1 MNRKE
6 DYQNISLE
14 LTEKAI
20 ENLEQ
25 IADEANCSVDDIIN
39 SFIDYGIAHY
49 GEK

>member
-1 MNRKE
+1 MNKK

-14 LTEKAI
+14 LSEKDI

-39 SFIDYGIAHY
+39 SFVDYGIVHY
-49 GEK
+49 TEK